1 MWEKLLKEDLA
12 EKMAEQ
18 ATRAFA
24 SASSKAAREA
34 LEKRKSIIAGN

>member
-1 MWEKLLKEDLA
+1 MWEKLLREDLA

-24 SASSKAAREA
+24 SASSKAAVEA
-34 LEKRKSIIAGN
+34 LERRRQIATGN